1 MKLFELLEKA
11 DESFDIKQAWT
22 RGEKFAL
29 LGLEPVT
36 EGARYQ
42 KVPGTQM
49 SARFDSGNTNTLTQD
64 HAHIFARP
72 NGQGK
77 ELYSVNK
84 SGTGHDGS
92 SGQAISPKVASFLK
106 SQGYRIPD
114 NLVLESLDL
123 SAVLEDRYV
132 LIVLYG

>member
-1 MKLFELLEKA
+1 MKLFE
-11 DESFDIKQAWT
+11 IV
-22 RGEKFAL
+22 GPNYKFEEACQRDDKMAL
-29 LGLEPVT
+29 LGINVVT
-36 EGARYQ
+36 EGQRCQ
-42 KVPGTQM
+42 NIPKTQM

-77 ELYSVNK
+77 ELYSVNR

-92 SGQAISPKVASFLK
+92 SGQAISPKVASFLRA
-106 SQGYRIPD
+106 QGYRIPD
-114 NLVLESLDL
+114 NLVLESLEL
-123 SAVLEDRYV
+123 SAVLEDEYA

>member
-1 MKLFELLEKA
+1 MKLFEIVGPNFKLEEA
-11 DESFDIKQAWT
+11 SQRDEKL
-22 RGEKFAL
+22 AL
-29 LGLEPVT
+29 LGISLVT
-36 EGARYQ
+36 EGHRYQ
-42 KVPGTQM
+42 NIPKTQM

>member
-1 MKLFELLEKA
+1 MKLFEIVGPNYELEEA
-11 DESFDIKQAWT
+11 CQRDEKLA
-22 RGEKFAL
+22 R
-29 LGLEPVT
+29 LGINVVT
-36 EGARYQ
+36 EGYRYQ
-42 KVPGTQM
+42 NIPKTQM

-77 ELYSVNK
+77 ELYSVNR

-92 SGQAISPKVASFLK
+92 SGQAISPKVASFLRA
-106 SQGYRIPD
+106 QGYRIPD
-114 NLVLESLDL
+114 NLVLESLEL

>member
-11 DESFDIKQAWT
+11 GESFDIKQAWT
-22 RGEKFAL
+22 QGEKLAI

-36 EGARYQ
+36 EDARYQ

-92 SGQAISPKVASFLK
+92 SGQAIFPKVASFLK
-106 SQGYRIPD
+106 THGYRIPE
-114 NLVLESLDL
+114 NLVLENLDL
-123 SAVLEDRYV
+123 SAALEDMYV